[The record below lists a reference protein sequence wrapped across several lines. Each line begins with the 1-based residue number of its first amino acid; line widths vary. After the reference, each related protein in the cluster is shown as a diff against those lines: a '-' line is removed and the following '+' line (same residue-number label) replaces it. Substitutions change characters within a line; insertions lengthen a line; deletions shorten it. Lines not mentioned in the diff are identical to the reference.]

1 MEVERPGR
9 ATRAMEIE
17 KRRRERER
25 EKVEMRELLARPVR
39 GTRGMTRVTEMVKRL
54 EMATSSSSKRTPTV
68 SHKGAYDRDRSIYLR
83 PSSDR
88 DPLIYLRTKYG
99 RDRNGWFLLKTEP
112 PADGITLS
120 PVFLEEA
127 PTFRLHSACAAVGS
141 IIYSIGGGYPNDPD
155 IHCPVGLSDVY
166 WIDTLRPKEGWRKLR
181 CSMNYPRTYTRGIA
195 VDGNLYVMGSRKSSL
210 KPEVY
215 IKSDD
220 NSGVEGGFWRVL
232 RDSTSLKGIQVP
244 GVVEGH
250 AVVDLDGGKKRIVM
264 LSACSLISYDIDTDS
279 WSIYH
284 TCIGNHPYTSAFLD
298 GILYYLDHA
307 HPEVM
312 FGLDLSKPNN
322 QPKKVVLGS
331 NCDKS
336 QNCRWTDII
345 CPTTYLFS
353 LGSGKLAALWESD
366 DNICDGPYRM
376 HVYCTI
382 IKMSREAD
390 CDGQVNF
397 VACPLSCSNYYVQG
411 SMVSDCLA
419 IFPPETKQRTLENT
433 GTALQPKNKQ
443 ECRIAAARTKDNMN
457 TIKASQRSTSF

>member
-1 MEVERPGR
+1 M
-9 ATRAMEIE
+9 
-17 KRRRERER
+17 
-25 EKVEMRELLARPVR
+25 
-39 GTRGMTRVTEMVKRL
+39 
-54 EMATSSSSKRTPTV
+54 SSNKRTPTV
-68 SHKGAYDRDRSIYLR
+68 SHKGVYDRDRSIYLR

-88 DPLIYLRTKYG
+88 DPPIYLRTKYG
-99 RDRNGWFLLKTEP
+99 RDRHGWFLLKTEP
-112 PADGITLS
+112 PASGITLS

-127 PTFRLHSACAAVGS
+127 PMFRLHSACTAVGS
-141 IIYSIGGGYPNDPD
+141 IIYSIGGGDPNDPN
-155 IHCPVGLSDVY
+155 IHCPEGLSDVY
-166 WIDTLRPKEGWRKLR
+166 WIDTLRPKEGWKKLR
-181 CSMNYPRTYTRGIA
+181 SSMNYPRTYTRGIA

-220 NSGVEGGFWRVL
+220 NGGVDGGFWHVL
-232 RDSTSLKGIQVP
+232 RDSTGLK
-244 GVVEGH
+244 
-250 AVVDLDGGKKRIVM
+250 
-264 LSACSLISYDIDTDS
+264 DTDS

-284 TCIGNHPYTSAFLD
+284 TCIGNHPYTSAFVD

-331 NCDKS
+331 NFDES
-336 QNCRWTDII
+336 QNCPWTDII

-411 SMVSDCLA
+411 SMVRDCLA
-419 IFPPETKQRTLENT
+419 VFPPETKQRTLENT
-433 GTALQPKNKQ
+433 FLRMGAELQPKNKQ

-457 TIKASQRSTSF
+457 TVKASQRSTSF